1 MNERRTKMNVYKKIF
16 FALATPTE
24 EDCAFPELQKFIKE
38 RSKQKILNIINI
50 LRKDRTIGYE
60 YVLFYTENDL
70 IK

>member
-60 YVLFYTENDL
+60 YVLFYMENDL